1 MKRGGRGRVYLLRF
15 GGALSEEPQRCI
27 GPREIAVH
35 GNPAR
40 RRKKEEEK
48 EEGERRYGENHVHRV
63 IHRVRK

>member
-1 MKRGGRGRVYLLRF
+1 MYLLRF

-40 RRKKEEEK
+40 RRKKKEGRRKKKKKKEK
-48 EEGERRYGENHVHRV
+48 GGTVKIMSTV
-63 IHRVRK
+63 

>member
-1 MKRGGRGRVYLLRF
+1 MYLLGF

-40 RRKKEEEK
+40 RKKEEGRRKKKKKKEK
-48 EEGERRYGENHVHRV
+48 GGTVKIMPTV
-63 IHRVRK
+63 